1 MKASL
6 TRIWKKTHNEAYLMK
21 AVAKG
26 WITEEEKAEIMAS

>member
-6 TRIWKKTHNEAYLMK
+6 TRIWKKTHNEAYLTK
-21 AVAKG
+21 AVTKG